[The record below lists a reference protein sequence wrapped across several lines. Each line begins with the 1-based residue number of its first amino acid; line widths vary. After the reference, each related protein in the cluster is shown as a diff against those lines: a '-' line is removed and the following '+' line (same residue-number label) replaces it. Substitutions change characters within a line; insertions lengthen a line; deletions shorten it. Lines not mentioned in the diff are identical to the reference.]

1 MKKLLLNKW
10 FWVAVFILIVIV
22 KKAIIVLATG
32 GSVQPTE
39 GDEEDGEDTP
49 FGF

>member
-1 MKKLLLNKW
+1 MKKILLNKW
-10 FWVAVFILIVIV
+10 FWIIVFILIVAL

-32 GSVQPTE
+32 TVQPTE

>member
-1 MKKLLLNKW
+1 MKKILLNKW
-10 FWVAVFILIVIV
+10 FWIAIFILIVAA
-22 KKAIIVLATG
+22 KKAIIVLANGTI
-32 GSVQPTE
+32 QPDT